1 MPVGNQLISQFQEDV
16 VPNKSEVRQTWGIF
30 WGQLKIFLT
39 YRTWVITDT
48 FNTIVSIAIYYFLS
62 LQVKPA
68 QLAASG
74 YGSSYLAF
82 SLIGIAFANYL
93 WFCINRISHSMQSEI
108 REGTFETIASSPI
121 KMRSYLF
128 GQAARGFLVG
138 LYYMVGAL
146 AVGVFLFKAPLHF
159 EPATVATS
167 VLVLIFMILSH
178 LGLGIVVA
186 GIVLVYKQAD
196 PVTFMV
202 SLFME
207 FFAGALFPL
216 QLLDKYPA
224 LAVASQLMPYTY
236 ALDALRKSLIQGATI
251 ASRDILFDLG
261 VLVIYAVILLP
272 LGLWSFRV
280 GYDKIR
286 VEGTTS
292 SY

>member
-1 MPVGNQLISQFQEDV
+1 MDNQLITYFQDNV
-16 VPNKSEVRQTWGIF
+16 APDKSEVRQTWGVF
-30 WGQLKIFLT
+30 WGQLKIFMT
-39 YRTWVITDT
+39 YRTWVVTDT

-62 LQVKPA
+62 LQVQPS
-68 QLAASG
+68 QIAASG
-74 YGSSYLAF
+74 YGTSYLAF

-121 KMRSYLF
+121 RMRSYLF

-146 AVGVFLFKAPLHF
+146 AVGVYGFNAPLHF
-159 EPATVATS
+159 EPAALLTS
-167 VLVLIFMILSH
+167 SLVLVFMILSH
-178 LGLGIVVA
+178 LGLGIFIA
-186 GIVLVYKQAD
+186 GVVLVYKQAD

-216 QLLDKYPA
+216 QLLSNYPP
-224 LAVASQLMPYTY
+224 LAIVSELMPYTY
-236 ALDALRKSLIQGATI
+236 ALDALRKSLIQGATL
-251 ASRDILFDLG
+251 ASQDILFDLA
-261 VLVIYAVILLP
+261 VLVVYAVILLP
-272 LGLWSFRV
+272 LGLWSFNV
-280 GYDKIR
+280 GYDRIR
-286 VEGTTS
+286 TEGTTS

>member
-1 MPVGNQLISQFQEDV
+1 MDNQLITYFQDNV
-16 VPNKSEVRQTWGIF
+16 APNKSEVRQIWGIF
-30 WGQLKIFLT
+30 WGQLKIFMT
-39 YRTWVITDT
+39 YRTWVVTDT

-62 LQVKPA
+62 LQVQPS
-68 QLAASG
+68 QIAASG
-74 YGSSYLAF
+74 YGTSYLAF

-121 KMRSYLF
+121 RMRSYLF

-146 AVGVFLFKAPLHF
+146 AVGVYGFNAPLHF
-159 EPATVATS
+159 EPAALLTS
-167 VLVLIFMILSH
+167 SLVLVFMVLSH
-178 LGLGIVVA
+178 LGLGIFIA

-216 QLLDKYPA
+216 QLLSNYPP
-224 LAVASQLMPYTY
+224 LAIASELMPYTY
-236 ALDALRKSLIQGATI
+236 ALDALRKSLIQGATL
-251 ASRDILFDLG
+251 ASQDILFDLA
-261 VLVIYAVILLP
+261 VLVVYAVILLP
-272 LGLWSFRV
+272 LGLWSFNV
-280 GYDKIR
+280 GYDRIR
-286 VEGTTS
+286 TEGTTS

>member
-1 MPVGNQLISQFQEDV
+1 MNDTLIALFQEPVQPDR
-16 VPNKSEVRQTWGIF
+16 SEARQTWGVF
-30 WGQLKIFLT
+30 WAQLKIFLT
-39 YRTWVITDT
+39 YRTWFVTDT
-48 FNTIVSIAIYYFLS
+48 FNTVVSIAIYYFLS
-62 LQVKPA
+62 LQVQPI
-68 QLAASG
+68 QLAERG
-74 YGSSYLAF
+74 YGTSYLAF
-82 SLIGIAFANYL
+82 SLIGVAFANYL

-108 REGTFETIASSPI
+108 REGTFETIASSPV

-128 GQAARGFLVG
+128 GQAGRGFLIG
-138 LYYMVGAL
+138 LYYMLGAL
-146 AVGVFLFKAPLHF
+146 AVGVFGFNAPLHF
-159 EPATVATS
+159 EPAAIATS
-167 VLVLIFMILSH
+167 CLVLIFMIMSH

-196 PVTFMV
+196 PVTFMI

-216 QLLDKYPA
+216 QLLNNYPV

-251 ASRDILFDLG
+251 ANADILFDLG
-261 VLVIYAVILLP
+261 VLIIYAVILLP

-286 VEGTTS
+286 MEGTTS
-292 SY
+292 VY

>member
-1 MPVGNQLISQFQEDV
+1 MPPD
-16 VPNKSEVRQTWGIF
+16 KSEMRQTWGIF

-39 YRTWVITDT
+39 YRTWVVTDT
-48 FNTIVSIAIYYFLS
+48 FNTIVSITIYYFLS
-62 LQVKPA
+62 LQVQPS

-74 YGSSYLAF
+74 YGTSYLAF

-121 KMRSYLF
+121 RMRSYLF

-146 AVGVFLFKAPLHF
+146 AVGVFGFNAPLHF
-159 EPATVATS
+159 EPAALLTS
-167 VLVLIFMILSH
+167 SLVLVFMVLSH
-178 LGLGIVVA
+178 LGLGVFVA

-196 PVTFMV
+196 PITFMV

-216 QLLDKYPA
+216 QLLANYPP
-224 LAVASQLMPYTY
+224 LAIASELMPYTY
-236 ALDALRKSLIQGATI
+236 ALDALRKSLIQGTTLANQG
-251 ASRDILFDLG
+251 ILFDLA
-261 VLVIYAVILLP
+261 VLVVYAVILLP
-272 LGLWSFRV
+272 LGLWSFNM

-286 VEGTTS
+286 KEGTTS
-292 SY
+292 TY

>member
-1 MPVGNQLISQFQEDV
+1 MDNQLITYFQDNV
-16 VPNKSEVRQTWGIF
+16 APNKSEVRQTWGIF
-30 WGQLKIFLT
+30 WGQLKIFMT
-39 YRTWVITDT
+39 YRTWVVTDT

-62 LQVKPA
+62 LQVQPS
-68 QLAASG
+68 QIAASG
-74 YGSSYLAF
+74 YGTSYLAF

-121 KMRSYLF
+121 RMRSYLF

-146 AVGVFLFKAPLHF
+146 AVGVYGFNAPLHF
-159 EPATVATS
+159 EPAALLTS
-167 VLVLIFMILSH
+167 SLVLVFMILSH
-178 LGLGIVVA
+178 LGLGIFIA
-186 GIVLVYKQAD
+186 GVVLVYKQAD

-216 QLLDKYPA
+216 QLLSKYPT
-224 LAVASQLMPYTY
+224 LAIASELMPYTY
-236 ALDALRKSLIQGATI
+236 ALDALRKSLIQGATL
-251 ASRDILFDLG
+251 ASQDILFDLA
-261 VLVIYAVILLP
+261 VLVVYAVILLP
-272 LGLWSFRV
+272 LGLWSFNV
-280 GYDKIR
+280 GYDRIR
-286 VEGTTS
+286 TEGTTS

>member
-1 MPVGNQLISQFQEDV
+1 MDNQLITYFQDNV
-16 VPNKSEVRQTWGIF
+16 APDKSEVRQTWGIF
-30 WGQLKIFLT
+30 WGQLKIFMT
-39 YRTWVITDT
+39 YRTWVVTDT

-62 LQVKPA
+62 LQVQPS
-68 QLAASG
+68 QIAASG
-74 YGSSYLAF
+74 YGTSYLAF

-121 KMRSYLF
+121 RMRSYLF

-146 AVGVFLFKAPLHF
+146 AVGVYGFNAPLHF
-159 EPATVATS
+159 EPAALLTS
-167 VLVLIFMILSH
+167 SLVLVFMILSH
-178 LGLGIVVA
+178 LGLGIFIA
-186 GIVLVYKQAD
+186 GVVLVYKQAD

-216 QLLDKYPA
+216 QLLSNYPP
-224 LAVASQLMPYTY
+224 LAIVSELMPYTY
-236 ALDALRKSLIQGATI
+236 ALDALRKSLIQGATL
-251 ASRDILFDLG
+251 ASQDILFDLA
-261 VLVIYAVILLP
+261 VLVVYAVILLP
-272 LGLWSFRV
+272 LGLWSFNV
-280 GYDKIR
+280 GYDR
-286 VEGTTS
+286 VRTEGTTS

>member
-1 MPVGNQLISQFQEDV
+1 MDNALITHFQDNV
-16 VPNKSEVRQTWGIF
+16 APDKSEVRQTWGIF

-39 YRTWVITDT
+39 YRTWVVTDT
-48 FNTIVSIAIYYFLS
+48 FNTVVSIAIYYFLS
-62 LQVKPA
+62 LQVQPS
-68 QLAASG
+68 QLAATG
-74 YGSSYLAF
+74 YGTSYLAF

-121 KMRSYLF
+121 RMRSYLF

-146 AVGVFLFKAPLHF
+146 AVGVFGFNAPLHF
-159 EPATVATS
+159 EPAALITACL
-167 VLVLIFMILSH
+167 VLVFMILSH
-178 LGLGIVVA
+178 LGLGIFVA

-196 PVTFMV
+196 PVTFMI

-216 QLLDKYPA
+216 QLLNNYPP
-224 LAVASQLMPYTY
+224 LAIASELMPYTY
-236 ALDALRKSLIQGATI
+236 ALDALRKSLIRGATL
-251 ASRDILFDLG
+251 ASQDILFDLG
-261 VLVIYAVILLP
+261 VLVVYAVILLP
-272 LGLWSFRV
+272 LGLWSFNV

-286 VEGTTS
+286 TEGTTS
-292 SY
+292 TY

>member
-1 MPVGNQLISQFQEDV
+1 MDNQLITYFQDNV
-16 VPNKSEVRQTWGIF
+16 APDKSEVRQTWGIF
-30 WGQLKIFLT
+30 WGQLKIFMT
-39 YRTWVITDT
+39 YRTWVVTDT
-48 FNTIVSIAIYYFLS
+48 FNTIVSITIYYFLS
-62 LQVKPA
+62 LQVQPS
-68 QLAASG
+68 QIAASG
-74 YGSSYLAF
+74 YGTSYLAF

-121 KMRSYLF
+121 RMRSYLF

-146 AVGVFLFKAPLHF
+146 AVGVYGFNAPLHF
-159 EPATVATS
+159 EPAALLTS
-167 VLVLIFMILSH
+167 SLVLVFMVLSH
-178 LGLGIVVA
+178 LGLGIFIA

-216 QLLDKYPA
+216 QLLSNYPP
-224 LAVASQLMPYTY
+224 LAIASELMPYTY
-236 ALDALRKSLIQGATI
+236 ALDALRKSLIQGATL
-251 ASRDILFDLG
+251 ASQDILFDLA
-261 VLVIYAVILLP
+261 VLVVYAVILLP
-272 LGLWSFRV
+272 LGLWSFNV
-280 GYDKIR
+280 GYDRIR
-286 VEGTTS
+286 TEGTTS

>member
-1 MPVGNQLISQFQEDV
+1 MDNQLITYFQDNV
-16 VPNKSEVRQTWGIF
+16 APNKSEVRQTWGIF
-30 WGQLKIFLT
+30 WGQLKIFMT
-39 YRTWVITDT
+39 YRTWVVTDT

-62 LQVKPA
+62 LQVQPS
-68 QLAASG
+68 QIAASG
-74 YGSSYLAF
+74 YGTSYLAF

-121 KMRSYLF
+121 RMRSYLF

-146 AVGVFLFKAPLHF
+146 AVGVYGFNAPLHF
-159 EPATVATS
+159 EPAALLTS
-167 VLVLIFMILSH
+167 SLVLVFMVLSH
-178 LGLGIVVA
+178 LGLGIFIA

-216 QLLDKYPA
+216 QLLSKYPP
-224 LAVASQLMPYTY
+224 LAIASELMPYTY
-236 ALDALRKSLIQGATI
+236 ALDALRKSLIQGATL
-251 ASRDILFDLG
+251 ASQDILFDLA
-261 VLVIYAVILLP
+261 VLVVYAVILLP
-272 LGLWSFRV
+272 LGLWSFNV
-280 GYDKIR
+280 GYDRIR
-286 VEGTTS
+286 TEGTTS

>member
-1 MPVGNQLISQFQEDV
+1 MNDTLIALFQEPVHPDR
-16 VPNKSEVRQTWGIF
+16 SEARQTWGVF
-30 WGQLKIFLT
+30 WAQLKIFLT
-39 YRTWVITDT
+39 YRTWFVTDT
-48 FNTIVSIAIYYFLS
+48 FNTVVSIAIYYFLS
-62 LQVKPA
+62 LQVQPI
-68 QLAASG
+68 QLVERG
-74 YGSSYLAF
+74 YGTSYLAF
-82 SLIGIAFANYL
+82 SLIGVAFANYL

-108 REGTFETIASSPI
+108 REGTFETVASSPV

-128 GQAARGFLVG
+128 GQAGRGFLIG
-138 LYYMVGAL
+138 LYYMLGAL
-146 AVGVFLFKAPLHF
+146 AVGVFGFNAPLHF
-159 EPATVATS
+159 EPAAIATS
-167 VLVLIFMILSH
+167 CLVLIFMIMSH

-196 PVTFMV
+196 PVTFMI

-216 QLLDKYPA
+216 QLLNNYPV

-251 ASRDILFDLG
+251 ANADILFDLG
-261 VLVIYAVILLP
+261 VLIIYAVILLP

-286 VEGTTS
+286 MEGTTS
-292 SY
+292 VY

>member
-1 MPVGNQLISQFQEDV
+1 MDNQLITYFQDNV
-16 VPNKSEVRQTWGIF
+16 APDKSEVRQTWGIF
-30 WGQLKIFLT
+30 WGQLKIFMT
-39 YRTWVITDT
+39 YRTWVVTDT

-62 LQVKPA
+62 LQVQPS
-68 QLAASG
+68 QIAASG
-74 YGSSYLAF
+74 YGTSYLAF

-121 KMRSYLF
+121 RMRSYLF

-146 AVGVFLFKAPLHF
+146 AVGVYGFNAPLHF
-159 EPATVATS
+159 EPAALLTS
-167 VLVLIFMILSH
+167 SLVLVFMVLSH
-178 LGLGIVVA
+178 LGLGIFIA

-216 QLLDKYPA
+216 QLLSKYPP
-224 LAVASQLMPYTY
+224 LAIASELMPYTY
-236 ALDALRKSLIQGATI
+236 ALDALRKSLIQGATL
-251 ASRDILFDLG
+251 ASQDILFDLA
-261 VLVIYAVILLP
+261 VLVVYAVILLP
-272 LGLWSFRV
+272 LGLWSFNV
-280 GYDKIR
+280 GYDRIR
-286 VEGTTS
+286 TEGTTS

>member
-1 MPVGNQLISQFQEDV
+1 MNDTLIALFQEPVHPDR
-16 VPNKSEVRQTWGIF
+16 SEARQTWGVF
-30 WGQLKIFLT
+30 WAQLKIFLT
-39 YRTWVITDT
+39 YRTWFVTDT
-48 FNTIVSIAIYYFLS
+48 FNTVVSIAIYYFLS
-62 LQVKPA
+62 LQVQPI
-68 QLAASG
+68 QLAERG
-74 YGSSYLAF
+74 YGTSYLAF
-82 SLIGIAFANYL
+82 SLIGVAFANYL

-108 REGTFETIASSPI
+108 REGTFETIASSPV

-128 GQAARGFLVG
+128 GQAGRGFLIG
-138 LYYMVGAL
+138 LYYMLGAL
-146 AVGVFLFKAPLHF
+146 AVGVFGFNAPLHF
-159 EPATVATS
+159 EPAAIATS
-167 VLVLIFMILSH
+167 CLVLIFMIMSH

-196 PVTFMV
+196 PVTFMI

-216 QLLDKYPA
+216 QLLNNYPV

-251 ASRDILFDLG
+251 ANADILFDLG
-261 VLVIYAVILLP
+261 VLIIYAVILLP

-286 VEGTTS
+286 MEGTTS
-292 SY
+292 VY

>member
-1 MPVGNQLISQFQEDV
+1 MSSDLISIFKETVQ
-16 VPNKSEVRQTWGIF
+16 PTRSETRQTWGVF

-39 YRTWVITDT
+39 YRTWFVTDM

-62 LQVKPA
+62 LQVQPS
-68 QLAASG
+68 QLAQSG
-74 YGSSYLAF
+74 YGTSYLAF

-146 AVGVFLFKAPLHF
+146 LVGVYGFKAPLHF
-159 EPATVATS
+159 EPLTLATTIL
-167 VLVLIFMILSH
+167 VLVFMVLSH
-178 LGLGIVVA
+178 LGLGIVIA
-186 GIVLVYKQAD
+186 GVVLVYKQGD
-196 PVTFMV
+196 PLTFML

-216 QLLDKYPA
+216 QLLRKYP
-224 LAVASQLMPYTY
+224 LLTYASQLMPYTY
-236 ALDALRKSLIQGATI
+236 ALDALRKCLIVGATI
-251 ASRDILFDLG
+251 ASPDVLFDIL
-261 VLVIYAVILLP
+261 VLIVYAAILLP
-272 LGLWSFRV
+272 LGLWSFRL
-280 GYDKIR
+280 GFDRIR

-292 SY
+292 VY

>member
-1 MPVGNQLISQFQEDV
+1 MDNQLITYFQDNV
-16 VPNKSEVRQTWGIF
+16 APDKSEVRQTWGIF
-30 WGQLKIFLT
+30 WGQLKIFMT
-39 YRTWVITDT
+39 YRTWVVTDT

-62 LQVKPA
+62 LQVQPS
-68 QLAASG
+68 QIAASG
-74 YGSSYLAF
+74 YGTSYLAF

-121 KMRSYLF
+121 RMRSYLF

-146 AVGVFLFKAPLHF
+146 AVGVYGFNAPLHF
-159 EPATVATS
+159 EPAALLTS
-167 VLVLIFMILSH
+167 SLVLVFMVLSH
-178 LGLGIVVA
+178 LGLGIFIA

-216 QLLDKYPA
+216 QLLSNYPP
-224 LAVASQLMPYTY
+224 LAIASELMPYTY
-236 ALDALRKSLIQGATI
+236 ALDALRKSLIQGATL
-251 ASRDILFDLG
+251 ASQDILFDLA
-261 VLVIYAVILLP
+261 VLVVYAVILLP
-272 LGLWSFRV
+272 LGLWSFNV
-280 GYDKIR
+280 GYDRIR
-286 VEGTTS
+286 TEGTTS

>member
-1 MPVGNQLISQFQEDV
+1 M
-16 VPNKSEVRQTWGIF
+16 RQTWGIF

-39 YRTWVITDT
+39 YRTWVVTDT
-48 FNTIVSIAIYYFLS
+48 FNTIVSITIYYFLS
-62 LQVKPA
+62 LQVQPS

-74 YGSSYLAF
+74 YGTSYLAF

-121 KMRSYLF
+121 RMRSYLF

-146 AVGVFLFKAPLHF
+146 AVGVFGFNAPLHF
-159 EPATVATS
+159 EPAALLTS
-167 VLVLIFMILSH
+167 SLVLVFMVLSH
-178 LGLGIVVA
+178 LGLGVFVA

-196 PVTFMV
+196 PITFMV

-216 QLLDKYPA
+216 QLLANYPP
-224 LAVASQLMPYTY
+224 LAIASELMPYTY
-236 ALDALRKSLIQGATI
+236 ALDALRKSLIQGATL
-251 ASRDILFDLG
+251 ANQGILFDLA
-261 VLVIYAVILLP
+261 VLVVYAVILLP
-272 LGLWSFRV
+272 LGLWSFNM

-286 VEGTTS
+286 REGTTS
-292 SY
+292 TY